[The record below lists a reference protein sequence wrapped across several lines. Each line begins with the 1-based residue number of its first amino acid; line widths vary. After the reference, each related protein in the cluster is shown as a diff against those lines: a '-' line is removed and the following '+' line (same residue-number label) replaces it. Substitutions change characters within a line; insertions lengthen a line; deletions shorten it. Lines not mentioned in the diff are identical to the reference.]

1 MQVIVDKIFPHS
13 EYDISNHISSVNCE
27 GINLITIQTENN
39 NDLLYTETQNTQPK
53 TETSYVERDCIL
65 KPKGRLETVR
75 ETNSEFS
82 CSKKA
87 DEAKNSFSKKNS
99 LYIGGNLIY
108 ENSSYV
114 SGESQSQLS
123 KFAGNSCSSFKFKV
137 LPQASS
143 YPEIDNK
150 DKYLSNDN
158 TKNTSFTKNN
168 DKDKSI
174 FEVDESNII
183 KRGHTIQNK
192 TNHIITY

>member
-27 GINLITIQTENN
+27 GINKITIQTENN

-87 DEAKNSFSKKNS
+87 
-99 LYIGGNLIY
+99 IP
-108 ENSSYV
+108 NSSNVFMVPPLKMY
-114 SGESQSQLS
+114 G
-123 KFAGNSCSSFKFKV
+123 
-137 LPQASS
+137 
-143 YPEIDNK
+143 
-150 DKYLSNDN
+150 
-158 TKNTSFTKNN
+158 
-168 DKDKSI
+168 I
-174 FEVDESNII
+174 FFLLI
-183 KRGHTIQNK
+183 
-192 TNHIITY
+192 